1 MRAGCVGTGLA
12 VPAGAAST
20 ADADA
25 RADAAEVSATVP
37 AVAAALLVRNWRLS
51 TGNLLVH

>member
-1 MRAGCVGTGLA
+1 MLAGWAGTGLA
-12 VPAGAAST
+12 GPGGVAAT
-20 ADADA
+20 AA
-25 RADAAEVSATVP
+25 RADVAEASATVP